1 MNGKFNGKGKEYY
14 EDGKLKF
21 EGEYLDDK
29 KWNGKGYN
37 INGDMEFEIKEGKGH
52 VKDYFDNGD
61 LEYEGEYS
69 NGLRNGQGKEY
80 FFGILLFE
88 GEYLNGE
95 KWNGKGKEIG
105 FFSRKNTQVEYIN
118 GLKIKK

>member
-1 MNGKFNGKGKEYY
+1 M
-14 EDGKLKF
+14 KF

-37 INGDMEFEIKEGKGH
+37 INGDIEFEIKEGKGH
-52 VKDYFDNGD
+52 GKEYFDNGD
-61 LEYEGEYS
+61 LEFEGEYS
-69 NGLRNGQGKEY
+69 NGLRNGKGKEH

-105 FFSRKNTQVEYIN
+105 FFSSKNTQVESIN
-118 GLKIKK
+118 GTKIKKNKK